1 MTRWIMLVLTIL
13 GFALIFST
21 KSAALLAIGL
31 LLAVVGFCGFVM
43 SLLADRV
50 SASARPETSMAST
63 EDLVALRRPRKPVAP
78 PPAKTDQGP
87 AS

>member
-13 GFALIFST
+13 GFALMFST

-31 LLAVVGFCGFVM
+31 LFAVVGFCGFIM

-63 EDLVALRRPRKPVAP
+63 DDLIALRRPRKPAP
-78 PPAKTDQGP
+78 PAPAKTDQGP

>member
-31 LLAVVGFCGFVM
+31 LLAVIGFCGFVM

-87 AS
+87 LS